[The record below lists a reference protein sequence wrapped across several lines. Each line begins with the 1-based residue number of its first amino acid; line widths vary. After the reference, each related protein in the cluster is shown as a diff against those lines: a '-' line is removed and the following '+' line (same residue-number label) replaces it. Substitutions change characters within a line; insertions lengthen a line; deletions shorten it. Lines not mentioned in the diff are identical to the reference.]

1 MAQLKNTNI
10 SDTGNLSL
18 PQGTTAQRPGSPVA
32 GMIRYNTTVS
42 DTEYY
47 DGAAWRSISDSNP
60 EATGGTIVDTDI
72 GGVAYRIHLF
82 TTVGNSTFT
91 VTKGGEVE
99 YLIVGGGGSGGND
112 HGGGGGGGGL
122 IQGTTTVTPQV
133 YTITVGAGA
142 ASAPA
147 VRNNTTSR
155 GTNGGTSSAF
165 GLTAFGGGGGGGSSG
180 STSSNG
186 SSGGSGGGSSGYG
199 SPRTPG
205 LGTSG
210 QGNNGG
216 TGGNNAPDY
225 QGAGGGGAGA
235 QGANGANP
243 GVNSY
248 GGTGIASSISGNLQF
263 YAGGGGGSSSYT
275 SSNGAY
281 GSGGAGGGGH
291 GATNNLT
298 PIIPLSP
305 AKSGVPN
312 TGGGG
317 GGANRHAAGGSQHLG
332 PSIGPSGSGGSGIV
346 IIRYRKNASTVTSPD
361 QVGISSLPFTSGL
374 EDALI
379 SKTRLLVYLDANNQT
394 SNPGTGT
401 AWNDLSG
408 NGYNGLL
415 QNGPSFN
422 NSLPKSV
429 RFDGLNDYIQFT
441 NPSNRWAWTPSDIGN
456 NTLCFELWVKSTDT
470 SGLYISRPWNGSG
483 QYNYTLNASSLGLQ
497 AGSTSASRVF
507 STLATGNWEYICVI
521 LTPTQVGIY
530 RNGYINSAFS
540 NHGMS
545 GGVPSSGNANQ
556 PLVVMTL
563 YPYGGSWAGLEGFSI
578 LGEVGVFRSYN
589 RILSPAE
596 VLSNYDAQKLR
607 FRS

>member
-1 MAQLKNTNI
+1 MAQLKNTTFN
-10 SDTGNLSL
+10 DTGSL
-18 PQGTTAQRPGSPVA
+18 ALPAGTTAQRPGTPAA

-165 GLTAFGGGGGGGSSG
+165 GVTALGGGGGGGSNG

-186 SSGGSGGGSSGYG
+186 RSGGSGGGSSGFG

-263 YAGGGGGSSSYT
+263 YGGGGGGSSSYQ

-317 GGANRHAAGGSQHLG
+317 GGANRYAAGGSQHLG

-346 IIRYRKNASTVTSPD
+346 IIRYPLRQANPVVAAGRVVGDGLVLDLDFAKPTVYTGSGTVVNDSRLNGVTGTLVNGPAYTDGATHRASFVFTGSQTIT
-361 QVGISSLPFTSGL
+361 ISSNPLTKSQSTLTQDWTVSAWIRIDTTTSQTLLNLGIGL
-374 EDALI
+374 YPVYGVNNSLLYMNSGANDYYTYGGNFGGVGWTLI
-379 SKTRLLVYLDANNQT
+379 TFR
-394 SNPGTGT
+394 
-401 AWNDLSG
+401 
-408 NGYNGLL
+408 
-415 QNGPSFN
+415 FN
-422 NSLPKSV
+422 NSSNLRSIWRDGANVTTGGPNRASTPLALP
-429 RFDGLNDYIQFT
+429 
-441 NPSNRWAWTPSDIGN
+441 
-456 NTLCFELWVKSTDT
+456 
-470 SGLYISRPWNGSG
+470 
-483 QYNYTLNASSLGLQ
+483 SSLTI
-497 AGSTSASRVF
+497 GSSLRGN
-507 STLATGNWEYICVI
+507 LAT
-521 LTPTQVGIY
+521 LQ
-530 RNGYINSAFS
+530 
-540 NHGMS
+540 M
-545 GGVPSSGNANQ
+545 
-556 PLVVMTL
+556 
-563 YPYGGSWAGLEGFSI
+563 
-578 LGEVGVFRSYN
+578 YN
-589 RILSPAE
+589 RYITDAE
-596 VLSNYDAQKLR
+596 VIQYYNATRWR
-607 FRS
+607 FGV